1 MPAYPGA
8 RLSWR
13 KGHKTVC
20 CVVFCYALAWWTVAT
35 TKLFWDTKNIAEVNV
50 VCPRILLFTAL
61 ILLIRLEKTL
71 SPSLQSPKGTGI
83 NSAVND
89 CDTVMETQ
97 KQTWLKL
104 FSVPRIQTETL
115 PLTGRSGVCSSVI
128 MTINVKNLTNKLINT
143 TKLQYFLLI
152 KSQEAQL
159 QRYKQTN
166 LTISKLCSGY
176 RIGLSNP

>member
-1 MPAYPGA
+1 
-8 RLSWR
+8 
-13 KGHKTVC
+13 
-20 CVVFCYALAWWTVAT
+20 
-35 TKLFWDTKNIAEVNV
+35 
-50 VCPRILLFTAL
+50 
-61 ILLIRLEKTL
+61 
-71 SPSLQSPKGTGI
+71 
-83 NSAVND
+83 
-89 CDTVMETQ
+89 
-97 KQTWLKL
+97 
-104 FSVPRIQTETL
+104 VPRIQTETL